1 MVPGAARWR
10 ELHRK
15 HVLSVSPTPSGR
27 GARAPCSQFPGS
39 RAAVLPQSPCP
50 RSSQGGVGPLR
61 SGRAPSVTVFH
72 AHALRLA
79 PLSLYQQASGGI
91 SRFVSLDMS
100 PLRVRVLGTRVPG
113 GHSLSL
119 QPASPSCLASSPTV
133 LSCSWPWCRLL
144 RGVTA
149 CRRGAQ
155 HGIQW
160 EGPRLHGLSLGRDH
174 RGHPCSGRVVRA
186 GGGFTHGLDPGWAP
200 FLWTFTAASLPQVV
214 PGLLQRAHPA
224 AQVGLSVATPS
235 SLFAPSCSG
244 YVEC

>member
-1 MVPGAARWR
+1 M
-10 ELHRK
+10 
-15 HVLSVSPTPSGR
+15 
-27 GARAPCSQFPGS
+27 
-39 RAAVLPQSPCP
+39 
-50 RSSQGGVGPLR
+50 GPLR

-174 RGHPCSGRVVRA
+174 RGHPCSGQVVRA